1 MEEKTITRLNISQL
15 GKELDFTTREG
26 VKYKYING
34 EMYRHIPAVEEDSAA
49 EIKTITAEYCPSTN
63 NYFPDRDNKI
73 AHQIKTLL
81 TLNGICIVEAEKCSK
96 ILANLN
102 ILSNV
107 LLNTFP
113 VTLYID
119 SEGNKYRSM
128 ADLALGA
135 KASVNYMIN

>member
-1 MEEKTITRLNISQL
+1 MEEKAISRLNISQI
-15 GKELDFTTREG
+15 GKEVDFTTKEG
-26 VKYKYING
+26 LKYKYIDG
-34 EMYRHIPAVEEDSAA
+34 EMYRHMPSVKEGPAA
-49 EIKTITAEYCPSTN
+49 EIKTISAEYCSSTN
-63 NYFPDRDNKI
+63 NYFPDRDSKI
-73 AHQIKTLL
+73 AHQIKMLL

-96 ILANLN
+96 ILANPN

-107 LLNTFP
+107 LLNSFP

-135 KASVNYMIN
+135 KASVNYLIN